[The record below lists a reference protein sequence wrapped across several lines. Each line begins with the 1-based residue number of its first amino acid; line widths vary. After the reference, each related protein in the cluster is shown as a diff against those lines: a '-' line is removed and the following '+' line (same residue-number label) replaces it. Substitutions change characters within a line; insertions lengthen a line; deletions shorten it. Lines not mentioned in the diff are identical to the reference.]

1 MSDTMKV
8 KEGNKE
14 VFGVLPTSKYM
25 FLEDLNLSEN
35 SNLKN
40 GINSAILKAMEI
52 GRPKYEIKTLID
64 AGDIIDSISNQ
75 LMEGGS

>member
-1 MSDTMKV
+1 MST
-8 KEGNKE
+8 KENEKE
-14 VFGVLPTSKYM
+14 VWGQLPTSKNKT
-25 FLEDLNLSEN
+25 LKDLNLSEN

-64 AGDIIDSISNQ
+64 AGDIIDNLSDQ
-75 LMEGGS
+75 PVEETV

>member
-1 MSDTMKV
+1 MKV
-8 KEGNKE
+8 KEGNEE
-14 VFGVLPTSKYM
+14 VFGVLPTSKNRT
-25 FLEDLNLSEN
+25 LKDLNLSEK

-64 AGDIIDSISNQ
+64 AGDIIDNLSNQ
-75 LMEGGS
+75 PVEETV